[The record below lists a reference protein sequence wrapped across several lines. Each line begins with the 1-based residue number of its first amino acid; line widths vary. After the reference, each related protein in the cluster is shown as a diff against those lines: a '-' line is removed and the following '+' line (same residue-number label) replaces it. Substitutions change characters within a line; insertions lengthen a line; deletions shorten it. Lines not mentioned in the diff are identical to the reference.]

1 MILKK
6 FLANYGV
13 IVTDQEPM
21 PLYGLKLLSVIL
33 ERNQAF
39 VMILK
44 KLNLISV
51 LLEYFSV
58 GHAKFNAFTVKIVRA
73 VVASREIAL
82 QELLDHDIVVKLNKI
97 MQDVVSSNSEWA
109 SDHLLIIMNEI
120 LHLAAEVKKQ
130 DPESKVP

>member
-97 MQDVVSSNSEWA
+97 MQDVVQSNAEWA